1 MNRGIYL
8 SNNPLH
14 TGDPRTTNL
23 YHDLKN
29 LSFRLARNA
38 APPGLVKIGR
48 MWSQWKSTELIKKL
62 GGGFKYF
69 LFLPLPGE
77 MIEID

>member
-14 TGDPRTTNL
+14 IGDPRTTNL

-38 APPGLVKIGR
+38 APPGLVKFEGCGVNENQR
-48 MWSQWKSTELIKKL
+48 SSLRN
-62 GGGFKYF
+62 
-69 LFLPLPGE
+69 
-77 MIEID
+77 